1 MTLSAKADQGR
12 FKWRRV
18 GAVSILSIT
27 LAACSSTTTRTD
39 FAERARQQSAG
50 VTAWSASEPGESA
63 AYIGDLIAS
72 SKLDTLVS
80 EALQSNP
87 SLQQTLLTLRI
98 RQAQRRQTHGAQRPA
113 IEAGLSGERAEDTD
127 DAYTGALSVSWEID
141 LWSKLADDTAA
152 ADKDVAQQ
160 RALFQAA
167 RDTLAAEV
175 MTNWLNLI
183 GQQRAVDIQRQRLE
197 SLTRNE
203 QFIVQR
209 YRNGLGTLEDLDS
222 ARTSTASARATL
234 VQQRETLAQLQQS
247 LRGLLGRSDAND
259 VEIGEDFPTV
269 AVPAADLPPQTL
281 QRRPDLQAAY
291 HALEAAD
298 LRTSVA
304 YKELLPSLSLTAAL
318 QDAAETP
325 RAALLTDPVWSLLA
339 QLTAPLYKGGQLRAA
354 AEVAE
359 LETAYAYQSYRD
371 TLLTA
376 VSEVSNALSNEHA
389 LARRLT
395 HTETALASARNNL
408 DQYQRSYRAGL
419 VDILDLLSVQQ
430 QTYDLEDQVNTLRYE
445 RLANR
450 ITLGLALG
458 LGVDPTL
465 SGADPE

>member
-1 MTLSAKADQGR
+1 MGNKTSTLRAASTVRGIATASLC
-12 FKWRRV
+12 
-18 GAVSILSIT
+18 A
-27 LAACSSTTTRTD
+27 LALTACTSGVPRTE
-39 FAERARQQSAG
+39 FAERATREAG
-50 VTAWSASEPGESA
+50 SVTAWSASEPGESPG
-63 AYIGDLIAS
+63 YIGDLIAS

-98 RQAQRRQTHGAQRPA
+98 RQAQRRQTHGAQRPT
-113 IEAGLSGERAEDTD
+113 IEAGLSGERTEDSD
-127 DAYTGALSVSWEID
+127 DAYTGTLSISWEID

-175 MTNWLNLI
+175 MTNWLNLV

-222 ARTSTASARATL
+222 ARTSAASARATL
-234 VQQRETLAQLQQS
+234 AQQHETLAQLQQA
-247 LRGLLGRSDAND
+247 LRGLLGRTDAND
-259 VEIGEDFPTV
+259 VEISEDFPTV

-291 HALEAAD
+291 HAIVAGD

-318 QDAAETP
+318 QDVAENP